1 VEGSVSELEKDKL
14 KPGQEVTI
22 NDWYNGGMY
31 TGEVVSIGDFPS
43 DSDNWNGMGNP
54 TASYYP
60 FVAFVDETADLR
72 AGNYVSMTYSTAS
85 AEQGIYLEKAFVRS
99 EKGEHWIYVR
109 GADGR
114 LEKRNVRVG
123 KVLWGS
129 YYEIL
134 SPLGEED
141 FLAFPYGKQVKEG
154 APTVESDL
162 STLYTY

>member
-1 VEGSVSELEKDKL
+1 
-14 KPGQEVTI
+14 
-22 NDWYNGGMY
+22 MY

-43 DSDNWNGMGNP
+43 DNDNWNGMGNP

-60 FVAFVDETADLR
+60 FKAFVSEDADLQ
-72 AGNYVSMTYSTAS
+72 AGSYVSMSYSTAS
-85 AEQGIYLEKAFVRS
+85 AEQGIYLEKAFVRT
-99 EKGEHWIYVR
+99 EKGNSHIFVR
-109 GADGR
+109 GADGK
-114 LEKRNVRVG
+114 LEKRPVKVG

-141 FLAFPYGKQVKEG
+141 CLAFPYGKNVKQG

-162 STLYTY
+162 NALYGY